1 MVKNLEQWQH
11 DCVDYFKMCVNKD
24 DLQWSNDARRLKN
37 RINRNARIIRKISK
51 LQNKLLK

>member
-1 MVKNLEQWQH
+1 MVKNLERWQR
-11 DCVDYFKMCVNKD
+11 DCVDYFKMSVNKE

-37 RINRNARIIRKISK
+37 KINRNARIIRKISK